1 MNLSI
6 KCFILIITIDYKDY
20 LYRENMDTI
29 RKTYKT
35 LIVIIILVTGIAI
48 SAIYMVTIH
57 RIEGIHQESTAAT
70 MVQIKKDFL
79 KDNVDNLILA
89 MDTRRENLKEYYDAY
104 LVRIQGILAGYQA
117 YSSPEAFLGQT
128 REFFDDPV
136 RRASFSVLILDTQGN
151 QPLYQINL
159 PEDFSSMGKEP
170 RTDYLETEMSGYY
183 EKLYGRYRV
192 LVGVPS
198 ATIDTAVKEE
208 VYQQIHN
215 SQYSQDSYIWVNQII
230 NYEGGENYGIR
241 LIHPNLKD
249 TEGSYLSTATE
260 DVMGGTPYLTELEG
274 VRDHGSIFYQYH
286 FKKLNSDMISEKVAY
301 ARLYPDYDWIIAMG
315 IHLDDID
322 AYVEDT
328 VSNSKRA
335 ILNTIFSSLVV
346 IALLMLAATTTAS
359 RMEKWYYNR
368 SYGRLEKEAFRDS
381 LTGLLNRK
389 AGEKFLHSAFDK
401 FRLSGMDTAILMMD
415 LDNFKMINDNCGHQ
429 KGDEVLI
436 HFSQAISTSLR
447 STDVLARWGG
457 EEFLLIC
464 EGLKRED
471 TGGFTDKILE
481 AARTVTYS
489 CTENPVN
496 TLTTSIGLSFFHPM
510 DKGPEEAIRRADEA
524 LYEAKAKGK
533 NQFSEK

>member
-6 KCFILIITIDYKDY
+6 KCFILVIDINYS
-20 LYRENMDTI
+20 LYHCREIMDNI

-35 LIVIIILVTGIAI
+35 LVLIIILVTGMAI
-48 SAIYMVTIH
+48 SAIYMVTIQ
-57 RIEGIHQESTAAT
+57 RIEKIHQESTAVT
-70 MVQIKKDFL
+70 MVQAKKDFL

-89 MDTRRENLKEYYDAY
+89 MDTRRDTLKKNYEAY
-104 LVRIQGILAGYQA
+104 LVRMQRNLDEYQRLNAGEFLNLTRDYFEDGSRKSAVSVIVIQLPQEKVVYHNKMPKDFPDLTKDEQQKYLDDQLVGYF
-117 YSSPEAFLGQT
+117 E
-128 REFFDDPV
+128 
-136 RRASFSVLILDTQGN
+136 
-151 QPLYQINL
+151 
-159 PEDFSSMGKEP
+159 KE
-170 RTDYLETEMSGYY
+170 
-183 EKLYGRYRV
+183 YGSYRV
-192 LVGVPS
+192 LVGVPH
-198 ATIDTAVKEE
+198 ATIDDTVKEE
-208 VYQQIHN
+208 IYQQIHN
-215 SQYSQDSYIWVNQII
+215 SQYSQDSYFWVNQVL
-230 NYEGGENYGIR
+230 NYEGGKNYAIR

-260 DVMGGTPYLTELEG
+260 DAMGDTPYLKELEG

-286 FKKLNSDMISEKVAY
+286 FKKLNSDVVSEKVTY

-315 IHLDDID
+315 IHLDDIN

-401 FRLSGMDTAILMMD
+401 FRLSGVDTAILMMD

-436 HFSQAISTSLR
+436 QFSQAISTSLR

-489 CTENPVN
+489 CSDNHVK

>member
-1 MNLSI
+1 
-6 KCFILIITIDYKDY
+6 
-20 LYRENMDTI
+20 MDNI
-29 RKTYKT
+29 RKTYK
-35 LIVIIILVTGIAI
+35 LLVLIIILVTGIAI
-48 SAIYMVTIH
+48 SAIYMVTIQ
-57 RIEGIHQESTAAT
+57 RIEDIHQESTAAT
-70 MVQIKKDFL
+70 MVQAKKDFL

-89 MDTRRENLKEYYDAY
+89 MDTRRDTLKKNYEAY
-104 LVRIQGILAGYQA
+104 LIRVQN
-117 YSSPEAFLGQT
+117 
-128 REFFDDPV
+128 
-136 RRASFSVLILDTQGN
+136 ILDD
-151 QPLYQINL
+151 YQLHSAPQFLNHIQDYFEDPARKSAFAVMVIQL
-159 PEDFSSMGKEP
+159 PQEQVVYHNKIPKDFPVLSEEEQQKYLDSQLV
-170 RTDYLETEMSGYY
+170 DYFETE
-183 EKLYGRYRV
+183 YGPYRV
-192 LVGVPS
+192 LVGIPHT
-198 ATIDTAVKEE
+198 TIDDTVKEE
-208 VYQQIHN
+208 IYQQIHN
-215 SQYSQDSYIWVNQII
+215 SHYSQDSYFWVNQVL
-230 NYEGGENYGIR
+230 NYDGGKNYAIR

-249 TEGSYLSTATE
+249 TEGSYLSTSTE
-260 DVMGGTPYLTELEG
+260 DVMGNTPYLTELEG

-286 FKKLNSDMISEKVAY
+286 FKKLSSEVVSEKVAY

-315 IHLDDID
+315 IHLDDIN

-335 ILNTIFSSLVV
+335 ILHTILSSLAV
-346 IALLMLAATTTAS
+346 IAFLMLVAMTAAS

-368 SYGRLEKEAFRDS
+368 SYRRLEKEAFRDS

-401 FRLSGMDTAILMMD
+401 FRLSGVDTAVLMLD

-436 HFSQAISTSLR
+436 QFSQAISASLR

-471 TGGFTDKILE
+471 TSGFTDKILE

-489 CTENPVN
+489 CSENHFR
-496 TLTTSIGLSFFHPM
+496 TLTTSIGLSFFHPV